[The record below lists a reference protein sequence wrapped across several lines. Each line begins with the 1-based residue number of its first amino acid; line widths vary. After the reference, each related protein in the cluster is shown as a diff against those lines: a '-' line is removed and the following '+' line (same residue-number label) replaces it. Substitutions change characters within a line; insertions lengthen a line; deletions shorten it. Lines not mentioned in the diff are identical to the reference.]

1 MQQEQQQIV
10 LTKAVQI
17 TNLSARAVKR
27 MIESDPQ
34 TLKQES
40 FYLQVLNL
48 KEFDNATTGQQ
59 AD

>member
-1 MQQEQQQIV
+1 MQQEQQQ
-10 LTKAVQI
+10 LPKAAPV
-17 TNLSARAVKR
+17 TELSARAVKR
-27 MIESDPQ
+27 MIESDPL

>member
-1 MQQEQQQIV
+1 MQQEQQQLV
-10 LTKAVQI
+10 LTKAAPI

-27 MIESDPQ
+27 MIESDPS

-48 KEFDNATTGQQ
+48 KEFDNATTGQ
-59 AD
+59 

>member
-1 MQQEQQQIV
+1 MTPHPSQAEGP
-10 LTKAVQI
+10 KAAPI

-27 MIESDPQ
+27 MIESDPS

-48 KEFDNATTGQQ
+48 KEFDNATTGQ
-59 AD
+59 